1 MTWEWILLARLP
13 YPHSR
18 FLIIVRLIFSVFL
31 VDDDGNK
38 PRTLAWS
45 EAERLKSALRIAS
58 GKQGLINLL
67 LQHIISLSVVALGKM
82 EQINAFPS
90 RLITNGQQ
98 MVASPMVAASS
109 GTGTMYRTWENMC

>member
-1 MTWEWILLARLP
+1 MTWERILLARLP
-13 YPHSR
+13 YPHSS
-18 FLIIVRLIFSVFL
+18 FLIIVRLISSVFL
-31 VDDDGNK
+31 VDDGNK
-38 PRTLAWS
+38 PRTMAWS

-109 GTGTMYRTWENMC
+109 GTGTIYRTWEKIC